1 MQTRMLLEVN
11 ELGIRAFLREMRQ
24 RFASQ
29 EDMAEFLSQRSGK
42 KIRQSTLSL
51 WLRGGRYPDR
61 DSRKLI
67 REAFKVAPKRWQA
80 ILWADEIGD
89 EDAHVPSAEKVAV

>member
-1 MQTRMLLEVN
+1 MLLEVN
-11 ELGIRAFLREMRQ
+11 ELGVRAFLREMRK

-29 EDMAEFLSQRSGK
+29 EEMAEYLSQVAGK
-42 KIRQSTLSL
+42 KIRQSTVSC
-51 WLRGGRYPDR
+51 WLNDIRYPDR

-67 REAFKVAPKRWQA
+67 REAFKVPPRRWQA

-89 EDAHVPSAEKVAV
+89 EDARDNNGFEVAS